1 MPPKNIR
8 PDVVSTEK
16 ASSHPIQPGKFYSCT
31 VESVDAVGRVIVSIG
46 DLDVT
51 MGPVLPIG
59 TTTRNKLS
67 RHDSAICT
75 FTDEFFK
82 EIVVFGTGNLK
93 KDMFAGKEKFN
104 SLVDQLQSQ
113 INALRAEVE
122 LGSISLQTYKQAD

>member
-1 MPPKNIR
+1 MSAKNIR
-8 PDVVSTEK
+8 PDIVSAEK
-16 ASSHPIQPGKFYSCT
+16 ASSHPIRPGRFYSCT
-31 VESVDAVGRVIVSIG
+31 VQSVDSVGKVIVLIN
-46 DLDVT
+46 DINVPV
-51 MGPVLPIG
+51 GPVLPIG

-67 RHDSAICT
+67 VGDSAVCT

-82 EIVVFGTGNLK
+82 EIIVFGTEKLK

-122 LGSISLQTYKQAD
+122 LGNISLQTYKQVD